1 MSLTK
6 IELRDFKIYNNK
18 KLDFKSNVNFITG
31 FNGVGKT
38 TILNSVFLFSQ
49 TKLLNNAN
57 FNEGIQKDK
66 KMFSNEYTYKNNK
79 YIIKS
84 AFNLRE
90 FLINGGNVNK
100 KEFSKKT
107 PNSFYADSKTF
118 IDFQYLESK
127 RSLFIRKLLFS
138 IDEKLKEKYQ
148 EIQRVVFE
156 VKRIVSSSKNIET
169 KRKLSKDKIITLINL
184 QYEYLLKEE
193 KLINDFIS
201 IFKNNLK
208 FNFFRFNDSEIKW
221 LYFFSPKSET
231 SIDKN
236 LIAYFYKNN
245 LDAILNNYL
254 SLPWIEKDIF
264 YFRKNNNSIVNYF
277 SRGQIKLIQ
286 TLLIFSILEIKYYKN
301 TKDIIILLDDYLV
314 DLDQENKISI
324 LKEFTKINNQV
335 IITDPNSL
343 VDNLPSK
350 IKHIQL

>member
-6 IELRDFKIYNNK
+6 IELQDFKIYSDK
-18 KLDFKSNVNFITG
+18 KIDLKSNVNFITG

-38 TILNSVFLFSQ
+38 TILNSIFLFSQ

-66 KMFSNEYTYKNNK
+66 KMLNNKYTYKNNEF
-79 YIIKS
+79 IIKS
-84 AFNLRE
+84 TSNLRE
-90 FLINGGNVNK
+90 FIFNRNSISK
-100 KEFSKKT
+100 KEFQNKT

-138 IDEKLKEKYQ
+138 IDENLKNNYQ

-156 VKRIVSSSKNIET
+156 VKRIITSNKNIET
-169 KRKLSKDKIITLINL
+169 KKKLSKDKIINLINL

-193 KLINDFIS
+193 KLTNEFIS
-201 IFKNNLK
+201 NFKKNLSL
-208 FNFFRFNDSEIKW
+208 NFFNVKDKEIKW
-221 LYFFSPKSET
+221 LYFFNSKAEVK
-231 SIDKN
+231 IDKN

-245 LDAILNNYL
+245 LDAILNG
-254 SLPWIEKDIF
+254 SLPFPWIEKDIF

-277 SRGQIKLIQ
+277 SRGQIKMIQ

-301 TKDIIILLDDYLV
+301 TNDLIILLDDYLV
-314 DLDQENKISI
+314 DLDQENKILI

-343 VDNLPSK
+343 TDKLPSK
-350 IKHIQL
+350 IAHIQL